1 MKKLELEH
9 RWLKNAYLN
18 VYEFPAVFATQFLW
32 FKLNYSFRERERE
45 RERESCS
52 GSRSEEVEKKLMQLI
67 DGGGGVL
74 ESGRLSRSL
83 RMPRTLFQNAVKIT
97 YA

>member
-1 MKKLELEH
+1 MCMS
-9 RWLKNAYLN
+9 
-18 VYEFPAVFATQFLW
+18 FQQFL
-32 FKLNYSFRERERE
+32 LLSFFGSSSIILLERERE